1 MKEVKLG
8 IIGLGTVGTGTVR
21 LLERNA
27 DVIARRA
34 GGALKIAKIATLNS
48 SKPRAVSVDPKILT
62 GDVNEILND
71 PEIAIVAELIGGVK
85 PAKEYVLRAI
95 ESGKSVV
102 TANKELIAKYGAD
115 IQRAADKA
123 GVDFLFEGSVGGG
136 IPIIKPLR
144 ESLSGNNMSELIG
157 IVNGTTN
164 YILTSMTRE
173 GRTFDEVL
181 AEAQRLGFAEADPS
195 ADVDAFDAVY
205 KLAILADVAFGV
217 RVRVDDIYREGIRG
231 VSARDIDYATE
242 LGYVIKLVAVARHT
256 DEGALELRVH
266 PALLPNAHPL
276 ASVSDSFNAVMA
288 TGDAVGEVMFYG
300 RGAGSDP
307 TGSAVVGDLIE
318 AARNIRSGR
327 KCLVRHE
334 PLQSTA
340 ICKFDDIVTRFCVR
354 MQVADQPGVL
364 AQIAAVFGKH
374 GISLESVLQKS
385 SDDHNA
391 EIFWMTHRCPQRA
404 MNASL
409 QDFVDMST
417 VNEVSSVLRVESDW
431 I

>member
-1 MKEVKLG
+1 MKEVKIG

-27 DVIARRA
+27 SLIARRA
-34 GGALKIAKIATLNS
+34 GGVLKISKIATLNPAKS
-48 SKPRAVSVDPKILT
+48 RAIPINSNLLT
-62 GDVNEILND
+62 GDANEILND
-71 PEIAIVAELIGGVK
+71 SEITIVAELIGGVK

-144 ESLSGNNMSELIG
+144 ESLAGNRMSELIG

-173 GRTFDEVL
+173 RCTFDEVL
-181 AEAQRLGFAEADPS
+181 AEAQQLGFAEADPTS
-195 ADVDAFDAVY
+195 DVDAYDAVY

-217 RVRVDDIYREGIRG
+217 RVPVNDIYREGIRG
-231 VSARDIDYATE
+231 VSARDIEYATE
-242 LGYVIKLVAVARHT
+242 LGYVIKLVAVARYT
-256 DEGALELRVH
+256 ENGALELRVH
-266 PALLPNAHPL
+266 PALLPKTHPL

-334 PLQSTA
+334 PMQSTT
-340 ICKFDDIVTRFCVR
+340 ICKFEDIVTRFCVR

-364 AQIAAVFGKH
+364 AQIAAIFGKH

-385 SDDHNA
+385 SDDHSA

-409 QDFVDMST
+409 QDFAGMST
-417 VNEVSSVLRVESDW
+417 VNEVSSVLRVEGD
-431 I
+431 